1 MNIITLLTAFFV
13 LSSCSSSPT
22 SYQKSTNTDSINIAM
37 LLSTEQEQ
45 KLITQGLKQHKNPN
59 RKLNIKS
66 YILDNNIDEIMKN
79 VTSHDPN
86 IILGP
91 VFSKDTKQA
100 ASIAKDTP
108 IISLSNDPNIAGGN
122 VYAFGHRALEQTE
135 AILGYLK
142 TNDTKNFILLLPSN
156 QKSKSLERLISNM
169 LVKSNLALIKTE
181 YYTLNQNNL
190 DKTMRSILEIVDTLN
205 DDPVNIA
212 KPAIYIS
219 DEPENLSILF
229 DAFRQYSLDYKAII
243 CGENKID
250 IIYPNPIDLT
260 FPGSVKPVPGFQNE
274 HLTLKDR
281 MYFDLG
287 LLTGYAIGNESS
299 DKKEFL
305 NKINEPSGYV
315 GIGGLIKFER
325 QVAHR
330 KYDIIQR
337 KGFVYHT
344 AHLQHN
350 KLKTI
355 PPQ

>member
-1 MNIITLLTAFFV
+1 MNIITLLIAFFL

-22 SYQKSTNTDSINIAM
+22 SYQKSTHSDSIDIAM
-37 LLSTEQEQ
+37 LLSTDQEE
-45 KLITQGLKQHKNPN
+45 KLITQGLKQHKNPKI
-59 RKLNIKS
+59 KLNIKS
-66 YILDNNIDEIMKN
+66 YIIDNNINEIMKN
-79 VTSHDPN
+79 VTSHDPD

-100 ASIAKDTP
+100 ASIAKDIP
-108 IISLSNDPNIAGGN
+108 ILSLSNDPNIAGGN
-122 VYAFGHRALEQTE
+122 VYVFGHRPLEQTE
-135 AILGYLK
+135 AMLGYLK
-142 TNDTKNFILLLPSN
+142 ANDTKNFILLLPSN
-156 QKSKSLERLISNM
+156 QKSKSLEKIISNM
-169 LVKSNLALIKTE
+169 LVKSDLALIKTE
-181 YYTLNQNNL
+181 HYTLNQNNL

-205 DDPVNIA
+205 DDPINIA

-229 DAFRQYSLDYKAII
+229 DAFRKYSLDYKAII

-260 FPGSVKPVPGFQNE
+260 FPGSAKPVPGFQNE
-274 HLTLKDR
+274 HLTLRDR
-281 MYFDLG
+281 INFDLG
-287 LLTGYAIGNESS
+287 LLTGYAIGDHPFN
-299 DKKEFL
+299 KKEFL

-315 GIGGLIKFER
+315 GIGGLIKFEK

-330 KYDIIQR
+330 KYDIVQR
-337 KGFVYHT
+337 RGFVYHT

-355 PPQ
+355 LPQ